1 MNQLPQTMKVF
12 KKLFLP
18 LIMLLALSCSPTQ
31 TKTSNP
37 MNQSIE
43 NPNNNFQL
51 ATIGGGCFW
60 CLEAIF
66 MEVRGI
72 ESVTSGYS
80 GGTVKNPAYREVTTG
95 RTGHAEVVQIK
106 FDPEVIRFKDI
117 LEIFFH
123 LHDPTTLN
131 RQGADVGTQYR
142 SVIFYHNEDQEKTAR
157 EVFND
162 IDASDLWD
170 DPLVTEISPLTAFYV
185 AEDYHQNYFQNNPSQ
200 PYCTFV
206 IGPKMQKLRKLFK
219 DKVN

>member
-1 MNQLPQTMKVF
+1 
-12 KKLFLP
+12 
-18 LIMLLALSCSPTQ
+18 MLLALSCSPTQ

-43 NPNNNFQL
+43 DPNNNFQL

-95 RTGHAEVVQIK
+95 RTGHAEVVQVK
-106 FDPEVIRFKDI
+106 FDPEIISFKEI

-142 SVIFYHNEDQEKTAR
+142 SVIFYQNEEQETIAR
-157 EVFND
+157 EVFKE

-206 IGPKMQKLRKLFK
+206 IGPKMQKLRKL
-219 DKVN
+219 